1 MALDLSMTYV
11 QSNDATYLTLTDT
24 TGDYDAVDNDSGWG
38 APNEDYA
45 DIVVSTDTTTAS
57 SYHLLLDVTVLDST
71 NTSTSYDTINLY
83 DLNGGAFAA
92 ASDLTWTIT
101 PAILISGGDAMGE
114 VTDRLVDGLYT
125 IKYYLVDNDDHTSV
139 VDSLQQDVLIDGD
152 VRADVYSAL
161 REIGRQYDDEVNDES
176 REIME
181 ALLKYSYLLG
191 INAATTVSNRD
202 DIIHMLYTL
211 KKLNRDGSRYTW

>member
-24 TGDYDAVDNDSGWG
+24 TGDYDAGDNTDGWG
-38 APNEDYA
+38 APNEDYT
-45 DIVVSTDTTTAS
+45 DIVISTDTTTAS
-57 SYHLLLDVTVLDST
+57 SYHLLLDVTVTDST
-71 NTSTSYDTINLY
+71 NTSTTYDTINLY

-101 PAILISGGDAMGE
+101 PANLTVDSDAMG
-114 VTDRLVDGLYT
+114 TSADRLIDGIYT
-125 IKYYLVDNDDHTSV
+125 IKYYLVNNDDHTTV
-139 VDSLQQDVLIDGD
+139 VDSLQQDVLVDGD
-152 VRADVYSAL
+152 VRADVYDAL
-161 REIGRQYDDEVNDES
+161 RQISRQYDDEINDES

-181 ALLKYSYLLG
+181 SLLKYSYLLG
-191 INAATTVSNRD
+191 ISAASTMSNKD
-202 DIIHMLYTL
+202 DIISMLYTL